1 MKTRTRFVNE
11 AEEEMSFPFCAPKED
26 NEIKEDDERNFLENM
41 RSRSVN
47 EAEEEKLYVL
57 ERKKKGIF
65 VSTRSTFL
73 LFD

>member
-1 MKTRTRFVNE
+1 MRTRSINE
-11 AEEEMSFPFCAPKED
+11 AEEEMTFPFCAPKED
-26 NEIKEDDERNFLENM
+26 NEVEEDDERNFLENM

>member
-1 MKTRTRFVNE
+1 MRTRSINE
-11 AEEEMSFPFCAPKED
+11 AEEEMTFPFCAPKED
-26 NEIKEDDERNFLENM
+26 NEVEEDDERNFLENM
-41 RSRSVN
+41 RGHSVN